1 MLHLTQQSN
10 LLQRMRMFLPIL
22 WFVLNVLSFNTFS
35 NNYGQ
40 KNLDNAQSAY
50 WSASPS
56 DHSSDNKSQSYF
68 PTEKVE
74 ENIEEDSEHES
85 ELEIFGGSLDLAYN
99 QFRFIKQTSAFKK
112 LTACFGDILPFAPN
126 QAKFIL
132 FSNIRI

>member
-10 LLQRMRMFLPIL
+10 LFRRMRMFLPIL

-35 NNYGQ
+35 NNYEQ
-40 KNLDNAQSAY
+40 KKLDNAQFAY

-85 ELEIFGGSLDLAYN
+85 DLEIFGGSLDLAYN
-99 QFRFIKQTSAFKK
+99 QFTFINRTAAFKK
-112 LTACFGDILPFAPN
+112 LTACFGDRLPVTSN
-126 QAKFIL
+126 QEKFIL
-132 FSNIRI
+132 FRNIRI